1 MWPYRHDIP
10 VALWTLFLWPYKCSA
25 LRYNGQKRCFFPKK
39 QHYCPMLA
47 EGGCSSSLGRWHR
60 VFLWLQGFGVPM
72 ALGHRIPMA
81 LGALC
86 PWSPR
91 VLCLFYGDT
100 TYACS
105 VPIAL
110 GCDVS
115 MPLGH
120 RVHVAAGL
128 ECPI

>member
-1 MWPYRHDIP
+1 MGRKGAFSP
-10 VALWTLFLWPYKCSA
+10 
-25 LRYNGQKRCFFPKK
+25 QK
-39 QHYCPMLA
+39 QYYCPMLG
-47 EGGCSSSLGRWHR
+47 EGGCSSSLGRWHG
-60 VFLWLQGFGVPM
+60 VFLWLQGFGVPMALGHRILVAM